1 MKFNKRSLLASAALS
16 VVTLAC
22 AQTALAQ
29 AWPQR
34 PIKMVVTA
42 PPGGTADYLARV
54 LADRMGRELNQSV
67 VIDNRA
73 GASGMLGADVV
84 AKAPPD
90 GYTVLLTEGASLAI
104 NSTLRKDLPFSPTR
118 DLLPVSLLATTPSI
132 LVAGTAFPASTVKEL
147 VAMAE
152 KNPGAVSYATP
163 GVGTPHHLAGA
174 MLSKMAGVQ
183 LNHVPY
189 KGGGAVITDVVSGQV
204 PMLFTG
210 VLGPLPFLKSGK
222 LKAIA
227 IGSRERSPLLPN
239 VATFAESG
247 YPDFV
252 AEVFFGAFLPAK
264 VPQNIVDAMSKAMTT
279 AMADPEVKK
288 KLGEQALDVVGSTP
302 EQLGSHFAKETA
314 KWAGVI
320 KSSGVT
326 LE

>member
-1 MKFNKRSLLASAALS
+1 MRFDKRRWLISAALS
-16 VVTLAC
+16 ACTLAV
-22 AQTALAQ
+22 AQTVAAQ

-132 LVAGTAFPASTVKEL
+132 LVAGTAFPASNVKEL

-152 KNPGAVSYATP
+152 KN
-163 GVGTPHHLAGA
+163 
-174 MLSKMAGVQ
+174 
-183 LNHVPY
+183 
-189 KGGGAVITDVVSGQV
+189 
-204 PMLFTG
+204 
-210 VLGPLPFLKSGK
+210 
-222 LKAIA
+222 
-227 IGSRERSPLLPN
+227 
-239 VATFAESG
+239 
-247 YPDFV
+247 
-252 AEVFFGAFLPAK
+252 
-264 VPQNIVDAMSKAMTT
+264 
-279 AMADPEVKK
+279 
-288 KLGEQALDVVGSTP
+288 
-302 EQLGSHFAKETA
+302 
-314 KWAGVI
+314 
-320 KSSGVT
+320 
-326 LE
+326 